1 MKTAADVSEADG
13 AVDGGE
19 ATVAA
24 AAPTDGDRAS
34 SSRESSA
41 SNHNEN
47 STLLTSTDLQLPNA
61 TGRSAR
67 ERR

>member
-1 MKTAADVSEADG
+1 MKTAADASEADG

-19 ATVAA
+19 ATVA